1 MAFYVTPAADA
12 FLQHLCDEAGQP
24 LAFRV
29 RVQPGASAGR
39 RISVDLE
46 NSLPAEAGDDVILRA
61 RGYQL
66 LLDAAS
72 MDYLSTYHMDYDS
85 SGAQPA
91 FTFHHVHAPE

>member
-1 MAFYVTPAADA
+1 M
-12 FLQHLCDEAGQP
+12 
-24 LAFRV
+24 

-46 NSLPAEAGDDVILRA
+46 DGPRSDAADDVVLRA
-61 RGYQL
+61 QGYQL

-72 MDYLSTYHMDYDS
+72 LAYLSTYHMDYDS
-85 SGAQPA
+85 SGSQPA